1 LFFKVPGPLVL
12 ANLLD
17 AAAGAEPC
25 HPLATN
31 VSAAGFAPDDSA
43 LFWLVDRADEFS
55 NAELW
60 LAGSDGSAPRL
71 VGVDRIAGPP
81 NAPRFVGA
89 SQLELELAGDLVWL
103 DTHDDPVRTHAIAE
117 RVSGTAIDRGRWLIT
132 GYDTS
137 QQDGTARLGVV
148 NRDTGDKRLIS
159 GDVSAFLSPDVRDP
173 VTGKIAPSPLRM
185 AGDPIR
191 IVYLVRGRNP
201 SPQDGL
207 WVATLD
213 ASDIP

>member
-1 LFFKVPGPLVL
+1 LVL

-17 AAAGAEPC
+17 AAGGGNACSG
-25 HPLATN
+25 LATD

-43 LFWLVDRADEFS
+43 LFWLKDRQDEYG

-71 VGVDRIAGPP
+71 VGADRIAGPP
-81 NAPRFVGA
+81 DAPHFVGA
-89 SQLELELAGDLVWL
+89 SQLELELVGDLVWI

-117 RVSGTAIDRGRWLIT
+117 RVSGSPIERGRWLIV
-132 GYDTS
+132 GYDAS
-137 QQDGTARLGVV
+137 EQDGTARLGVV
-148 NRDTGDKRLIS
+148 NRDTGAKRLIS
-159 GDVSAFLSPDVRDP
+159 ADVQAFISPDVRDP
-173 VTGKIAPSPLRM
+173 ASGKILPSTLRK

-191 IVYLVRGRNP
+191 VVYLVRGRNP

-207 WVATLD
+207 WVATIN